1 MVPAAARS
9 SSSVAAPLPQQLTP
23 LLGDALERVK
33 SAIELVL
40 PVDKKLSALEEAEYE
55 DVGGESGALEREM
68 TMQSGCHLHAYSHSF
83 ISF

>member
-1 MVPAAARS
+1 MLIVYLELVPAAARS

-33 SAIELVL
+33 TAIGLVL

-55 DVGGESGALEREM
+55 DTGGESGALEREM
-68 TMQSGCHLHAYSHSF
+68 TMQSVLC
-83 ISF
+83 